1 MTATMRP
8 LSFSQLL
15 DWVLTEVAQ
24 CGSVFGIPSSL
35 FYRPRTDRRFE
46 TRRPF
51 GARLGT
57 PFGPAAGPHTQLAQN
72 IISAWLCGGRYIE
85 LKTIQVLDRLE
96 IPRPCID
103 AADEGY
109 NVEWSQELSLDESAR
124 EYAHAWA
131 MIHLLPRILGFDHAP
146 SDVVF
151 NQSVGYTLDGA
162 RSPGVQAFLDRMA
175 NAKSLLDP
183 VRESLRSRFPTLADI
198 EIPERISDSVTL
210 STMHGCPPEEI
221 EKIARH
227 FIEDR
232 GLHTIV
238 KLNPTL
244 LGKARVVDIL
254 HDRLGFREVE
264 IPDDVFEHDL
274 GLPAA
279 LDLIASLRATA
290 ARCDRGFAVKLSNTL
305 AMRNARGVLPGD
317 AAYMSG
323 RALYPITVE
332 LFRELRKAVGPDL
345 RVSYSAGAD
354 ALNASALLASGA
366 CPVTV
371 ASDLLKPG
379 GYTRLRQYVDVLER
393 AMDDAGAASLDAFA
407 SNASQTLEKTAEDA
421 RRNPR
426 YRKEYAA
433 PDLPKLSTTLGPFDC
448 IVAPCIATCP
458 ACQDV
463 PVYAAHIADGKHDAA
478 LAAILHRNPLPSITG
493 HICTARCETRCTRA
507 NLDRPVRIRDLKRFA
522 AERGRAPLPRAPRS
536 GARVAVIGAGPSG
549 LAAAGFLA
557 VSGVAVTVFEA
568 KGRAGGM
575 PALAPAFRIP
585 QAALASDVERIAA
598 LGVEIRLGEP
608 VSTPPGDL
616 LGRGFDAVYIACGFP
631 TDAPL
636 AGVTGLETDGVFGAL
651 DLLDRLAEGRPP
663 FLGPRVLVVG
673 GGNTAIDAARTALQL
688 VDGPV
693 SVLYRRTRAEM
704 PADAE
709 EVADLLAEGAVLIE
723 LVSPVAVVAS
733 SGRVAGVDCVRNHLG
748 HPGPDGRRR
757 PIPVPETRFH
767 IAAESPVLAVGQQAA
782 DGLLF
787 PTILTRDLGGRIL
800 VDPTTGATSLP
811 NVFAGGDTT
820 RGPATVIEAVA
831 DGRRAAAAICSRLG
845 VPFCEPPLPDEAE
858 TAPDALSKARLR
870 RGRRADPHAP
880 QRLPVEK
887 RRGFALITSSLSDA
901 DARAEANRCLQCH
914 LFCDKCIDVCPN
926 RANVGYSVEPMEVE
940 APVLDL
946 ATGLAIGVERV
957 RFGQSRQILHVA
969 DLCNECGNCATF
981 CVHSGKPFADKPRLF
996 LSRAA
1001 FDEAAG
1007 PAIFLAPGELLAKDA
1022 AGATSRLVSTD
1033 HGLSYTDPHL
1043 AVRLTRTLEVAEA
1056 SVLVRGVG
1064 TRPSARAVELAV
1076 LWRGLLASAPHV
1088 VAARSKGES

>member
-1 MTATMRP
+1 VSATMRP
-8 LSFSQLL
+8 LSFGQLL
-15 DWVLTEVAQ
+15 DWVLTEVAE

-35 FYRPRTDRRFE
+35 FYRPQQGGRLE
-46 TRRPF
+46 THRPF

-85 LKTIQVLDRLE
+85 LKTVQVLDRLE

-124 EYAHAWA
+124 EYVHAWA
-131 MIHLLPRILGFDHAP
+131 LIHLLPRILGFDGA
-146 SDVVF
+146 SGDVVF
-151 NQSVGYTLDGA
+151 NQSVGYTLDGV
-162 RSPGVQAFLDRMA
+162 RSPSVQTFLDTMA

-183 VRESLRSRFPTLADI
+183 VRQSLRSRFPSLADV
-198 EIPERISDSVTL
+198 EIPDRVSDSVTL

-221 EKIARH
+221 ERIACH
-227 FIEDR
+227 LLEDR

-264 IPDDVFEHDL
+264 IPDEVFEHDL

-290 ARCDRGFAVKLSNTL
+290 ARCGRGFAVKLSNTL

-354 ALNASALLASGA
+354 AVNAPSLIASGA

-379 GYTRLRQYVDVLER
+379 GYTRLRQYVDELER

-407 SNASQTLEKTAEDA
+407 ANASQALEETAKDA
-421 RRNPR
+421 QRNPR
-426 YRKEYAA
+426 YRKEYTA
-433 PDLPKLSTTLGPFDC
+433 PDLPKLATTLGPFDC
-448 IVAPCIATCP
+448 IVAPCVATCP

-463 PVYAAHIADGKHDAA
+463 PVYAAHIADGNHDAA
-478 LAAILHRNPLPSITG
+478 LAAILHRNPLPSVTG

-522 AERGRAPLPRAPRS
+522 TERGKAQLVRATPNGR
-536 GARVAVIGAGPSG
+536 RVAVIGAGPSG

-598 LGVEIRLGEP
+598 LGVEVRLDEP
-608 VSTPPGDL
+608 VSIAPGDL
-616 LGRGFDAVYIACGFP
+616 LDRGFDAVYIACGFP
-631 TDAPL
+631 ADAPL
-636 AGVTGLETDGVFGAL
+636 AGVTGIETEGVFGAL
-651 DLLDRLAEGRPP
+651 DVLERVAAGRPP
-663 FLGPRVLVVG
+663 RLGPRVLVVG
-673 GGNTAIDAARTALQL
+673 GGNTAVDAARTALRL
-688 VDGPV
+688 VGGPV

-709 EVADLLAEGAVLIE
+709 EVADLLAEGGALIE

-733 SGRVAGVDCVRNHLG
+733 GGRVAGVDCVRNHLG
-748 HPGPDGRRR
+748 RPGPDGRRR
-757 PIPVPETRFH
+757 PIAMPETRFH
-767 IAAESPVLAVGQQAA
+767 IAAESLVLAVGQQAA
-782 DGLLF
+782 SGLF
-787 PTILTRDLGGRIL
+787 PAILTRDLSGRIL
-800 VDPTTGATSLP
+800 VDPATGAASLS
-811 NVFAGGDTT
+811 NVFAGGDAS
-820 RGPATVIEAVA
+820 RGPATIIEAVA

-845 VPFCEPPLPDEAE
+845 VPFCETPLPGTEDP
-858 TAPDALSKARLR
+858 TSDSLSKARLR
-870 RGRRADPHAP
+870 RGRRADPRVP

-887 RRGFALITSSLSDA
+887 RHGFALITSCLSDA
-901 DARAEANRCLQCH
+901 DARAEAERCLQCH

-926 RANVGYSVEPMEVE
+926 RSNVGYSVEPTAVE

-946 ATGLAIGVERV
+946 ATGLATGSERV
-957 RFGQSRQILHVA
+957 RFGQSRQVLHVA
-969 DLCNECGNCATF
+969 DLCNECGNCVTF

-1007 PAIFLAPGELLAKDA
+1007 AAIFLTSDELLAKDA
-1022 AGATSRLVSTD
+1022 TGERSHLVTNAD
-1033 HGLSYTDPHL
+1033 GFSYTDPHL
-1043 AVRLTRTLEVAEA
+1043 AVRLSRTLDVAEA
-1056 SVLVRGVG
+1056 RVLVRGVG
-1064 TRPSARAVELAV
+1064 VRSSARAVELAV
-1076 LWRGLLASAPHV
+1076 LWRGLQASAPHIV
-1088 VAARSKGES
+1088 RAHSKGDS

>member
-1 MTATMRP
+1 VTAAMRP
-8 LSFSQLL
+8 LSFRQLL
-15 DWVLTEVAQ
+15 DWVLTELAE

-35 FYRPRTDRRFE
+35 FYRPQQGGRLE

-85 LKTIQVLDRLE
+85 LKTVQVLDRLE

-124 EYAHAWA
+124 EYVHAWA
-131 MIHLLPRILGFDHAP
+131 LLHLLPRILGFDGA
-146 SDVVF
+146 SGDVVF
-151 NQSVGYTLDGA
+151 NQSVGYTLDGV
-162 RSPGVQAFLDRMA
+162 RSPSVQTFLDRMA
-175 NAKSLLDP
+175 NGRSLLDP
-183 VRESLRSRFPTLADI
+183 VRESLRSRFPSLADV

-221 EKIARH
+221 ERIARH
-227 FIEDR
+227 LLEDR

-254 HDRLGFREVE
+254 HGRLGFHEVE
-264 IPDDVFEHDL
+264 IPDEVFEHDL

-290 ARCDRGFAVKLSNTL
+290 ARCGRGFAVKLSNTL
-305 AMRNARGVLPGD
+305 AMRNARGVLPGE

-354 ALNASALLASGA
+354 AVNAASLIASGA

-379 GYTRLRQYVDVLER
+379 GYTRLRQYVDELER

-407 SNASQTLEKTAEDA
+407 ANPSQALEETAEDA
-421 RRNPR
+421 QRNPR
-426 YRKEYAA
+426 YRKEYTA
-433 PDLPKLSTTLGPFDC
+433 PDLPKLSSSLGAFDC
-448 IVAPCIATCP
+448 IVAPCVATCP

-463 PVYAAHIADGKHDAA
+463 PVYAAHIADGNHDAA
-478 LAAILHRNPLPSITG
+478 LGTILHRNPLPSITG

-507 NLDRPVRIRDLKRFA
+507 NVDRPVRIRDLKRFA
-522 AERGRAPLPRAPRS
+522 TERGRARLARATPNGR
-536 GARVAVIGAGPSG
+536 RVAVIGAGPSG

-598 LGVEIRLGEP
+598 LGVEVRLNEP
-608 VSTPPGDL
+608 VSVAPGDL

-631 TDAPL
+631 ADAPL
-636 AGVTGLETDGVFGAL
+636 AGVTGLETEGVFGAL
-651 DLLDRLAEGRPP
+651 DVLERVAEGRPP
-663 FLGPRVLVVG
+663 RLGPRVLVVG
-673 GGNTAIDAARTALQL
+673 GGNTAVDAARTALRL
-688 VDGPV
+688 VGGPV

-704 PADAE
+704 PADPK

-733 SGRVAGVDCVRNHLG
+733 GGRLVGVDCVRNHLG

-757 PIPVPETRFH
+757 PIPTPETSFH
-767 IAAESPVLAVGQQAA
+767 IAAESLVLAVGQQAPH
-782 DGLLF
+782 GLF
-787 PTILTRDLGGRIL
+787 PAILAQDPNGRIL
-800 VDPTTGATSLP
+800 VDPATGATNLP
-811 NVFAGGDTT
+811 NAFAGGDAS
-820 RGPATVIEAVA
+820 RGPATIIEAVA
-831 DGRRAAAAICSRLG
+831 DGRRAAAAICLQLG
-845 VPFCEPPLPDEAE
+845 VPFCESPLPDTEGP
-858 TAPDALSKARLR
+858 TSDALSKARLR
-870 RGRRADPHAP
+870 RGRRADPHVP
-880 QRLPVEK
+880 QRLSIEK

-901 DARAEANRCLQCH
+901 AARAEAERCLQCH

-926 RANVGYSVEPMEVE
+926 RSNVGYSIAPMEAA

-946 ATGLAIGVERV
+946 ATGMAIGTERV

-969 DLCNECGNCATF
+969 DLCNECGNCVTF
-981 CVHSGKPFADKPRLF
+981 CVHSGRPFTDKPRLF

-1007 PAIFLAPGELLAKDA
+1007 PAVFLAPGEFLAKDA
-1022 AGATSRLVSTD
+1022 AGVPSRLVSTD
-1033 HGLSYTDPHL
+1033 EGLSYTDPHL
-1043 AVRLTRTLEVAEA
+1043 TVRLTRTLDVAEA
-1056 SVLVRGVG
+1056 RVLVRGVG
-1064 TRPSARAVELAV
+1064 ARSSARAVELAV
-1076 LWRGLLASAPHV
+1076 LWRGLQASAPHV
-1088 VAARSKGES
+1088 VATCSKGES